1 MTVTGE
7 KLSRKKGR
15 GKGGRGRGK
24 EEVEKRRR
32 SRRGEKGVLFSIL
45 SDLFQEDMLEV
56 K

>member
-24 EEVEKRRR
+24 EEVEERR
-32 SRRGEKGVLFSIL
+32 SRRGEKRVLSSIP
-45 SDLFQEDMLEV
+45 SELFQEDTREV